1 MSRSTAADLALIH
14 AVRQGL
20 AEVAD
25 PERAPA
31 MQKYMKSTMPFYGV
45 PTPLQQQ
52 VFRSVFTAHVLPDR
66 PAFEATA
73 GVLWDD
79 ATHREERYA
88 AIALTRQRKYRAFQ
102 DPQLLGLY
110 EHFVVT
116 GAWWDLVD
124 SVASRS
130 IGPLLRAFH
139 DDVAP
144 VMRSWAHHD
153 DLWRRRTS
161 IIVQLGSKSD
171 TDTDL
176 LSDCIEPSLGRK
188 EFFLRKAIG
197 WALRSYGAHDPCWV
211 WHFVDEHRDQMA
223 PLSLKEA
230 TRNLP
235 SRS

>member
-1 MSRSTAADLALIH
+1 MSRSTAVDLALID

-52 VFRSVFTAHVLPDR
+52 VFRSVFAAHLLPDR

-73 GVLWDD
+73 RALWDD

-88 AIALTRQRKYRAFQ
+88 AIALTRQRAYRSFQ
-102 DPQLLGLY
+102 DPNLMPLY

-130 IGPLLRAFH
+130 IGPLLRGFPA
-139 DDVAP
+139 DLKP
-144 VMRSWAHHD
+144 VMLAWANDD

-161 IIVQLGSKSD
+161 IIVQLGSKAE
-171 TDTDL
+171 TDIDL
-176 LSDCIEPSLGRK
+176 LSRCIQPSLCSK

-197 WALRSYGAHDPCWV
+197 WALRQYSYTDPAWV
-211 WHFVDEHRDQMA
+211 RSYVEEHA
-223 PLSLKEA
+223 VELSPLSRREALKH
-230 TRNLP
+230 LG
-235 SRS
+235 